1 VEITL
6 LTRERCDFCELA
18 KQILQRLST
27 EFSFSISVVDLDC
40 PAGQE
45 LAKRGGILF
54 PPGIF
59 LDEEPFSYGRPSGRR
74 LRQELGRRLGAPR
87 VGQ

>member
-6 LTRERCDFCELA
+6 LTQEGCGFCELA
-18 KQILQRLST
+18 REILQRLSA
-27 EFSFSISVVDLDC
+27 EFPLSISVVDLDS
-40 PAGQE
+40 PAGHA
-45 LAKRGGILF
+45 LAERGGILF

-59 LDEEPFSYGRPSGRR
+59 VDGEPFSYGRPSERR
-74 LRQELGRRLGAPR
+74 LRQELGRRLRARR

>member
-6 LTRERCDFCELA
+6 LTRERCDSCELA

-27 EFSFSISVVDLDC
+27 EFSFSISIVDIDS
-40 PAGQE
+40 PAGQG
-45 LAKRGGILF
+45 LAERGGILF

-59 LDEEPFSYGRPSGRR
+59 LDGEPFSYGRPSGRR
-74 LRQELGRRLGAPR
+74 LRKELGRRLGAPR